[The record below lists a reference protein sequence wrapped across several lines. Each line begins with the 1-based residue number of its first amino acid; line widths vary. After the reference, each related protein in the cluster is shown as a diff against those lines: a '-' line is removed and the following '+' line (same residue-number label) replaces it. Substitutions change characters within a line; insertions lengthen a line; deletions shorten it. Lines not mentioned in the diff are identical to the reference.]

1 MISKEKSPLPLYY
14 QLKQVLRSRIIEG
27 DFQEKLPTEHQLKKM
42 YGVGI
47 WTIKRSLEDL
57 VDEGLIKKFRGKG
70 SFVQKKYVDSLGNV
84 KTSEDSATNN
94 LGFIFYRS
102 QREFK
107 LDEYYA
113 DLFDKIEKL
122 SKDQD
127 YRVFMSSIF
136 NYDGS
141 FQNIKKILE
150 DKKVDGFFLIGLE
163 DNFTEQ
169 FREMKIP
176 FVLVDSRSSK
186 NDCVMADNTGGTI
199 KATEYLVNAGHKKI
213 AFVGAMKGDSAGF
226 ADVRE
231 EWPNSLERRMG
242 YQQVMEQRGLSD
254 NIFVRSVFDFNN
266 MDVISD
272 ELIKEKNTAVVC
284 SGDYL
289 AALIKRRATERG
301 LALPGDLSIIGFGNT
316 TLSYLNNITTL
327 NIDRSEIAAE
337 SVNRLLT
344 KIHQGSDK
352 STFPKK
358 VSIPVELIK
367 RSSVAELVKA

>member
-1 MISKEKSPLPLYY
+1 MISKEKNPLPIYY
-14 QLKQVLRSRIIEG
+14 QLKQILRSRIIEG

-42 YGVGI
+42 YGVSL

-57 VDEGLIKKFRGKG
+57 VDEGLIRKFRGRG
-70 SFVQKKYVDSLGNV
+70 SFVQKNNIKLADKAATDKV
-84 KTSEDSATNN
+84 TATNN

-122 SKDQD
+122 SKDQG
-127 YRVFMSSIF
+127 YHIFMSSIF
-136 NYDGS
+136 NYDGTY
-141 FQNIKKILE
+141 QNMNKIIE

-169 FREMKIP
+169 FDKMKIP

-186 NDCVMADNTGGTI
+186 YDCVMADNIGGAI
-199 KATEYLVNAGHKKI
+199 KATEYLITVGHKKI
-213 AFVGAMKGDSAGF
+213 AYIGALKGDSTSY
-226 ADVRE
+226 ADANE

-242 YQQVMEQRGLSD
+242 YQQVMEQRGLAA
-254 NIFVRSVFDFNN
+254 NILVRNVFDFNTT
-266 MDVISD
+266 DRVTD
-272 ELIKEKNTAVVC
+272 EFIDEKITAVVC

-289 AALIKRRATERG
+289 AALVKRRATEKG
-301 LALPGDLSIIGFGNT
+301 LTLPRDLSIVGFGNS

-327 NIDRSEIAAE
+327 NIDRSEIALE
-337 SVNRLLT
+337 SVNRLLA
-344 KIHQGSDK
+344 KIKQNGSNGTSSK
-352 STFPKK
+352 Q
-358 VSIPVELIK
+358 VSIPVELIV
-367 RSSVAELVKA
+367 RGSVVELVKA